1 MPVPYSAVRPL
12 LFALPAE
19 TSHDLVMG
27 ALARVSKNNAL
38 LSQMRRSYGNRVPDL
53 PATVMGLTF
62 PNPVGLAA
70 GLDKQGNCG
79 NAFSAMGFGW
89 VEMGTVT
96 PEPQPGNDKPRMF
109 RLQSHQAIINRM
121 GFNSC
126 GLTRFLGNV
135 IATDP
140 GIIQGINIGKNAK
153 TPIENAADDYTTC
166 LELVYPHASYI
177 TVNISS
183 PNTQNL
189 RELQSDEAL
198 DSLLATIVNKKQQLA
213 STHGNAV
220 PLVLKIAPDL
230 DDDQISVIATLV
242 QKHGID
248 AVAATNTTIDKSA
261 VAEHA
266 HGNETGG
273 LSGAP
278 VRQRSTEVIRK
289 LATAMRGQV
298 PIIGIGGIDDPE
310 SAIEK
315 LKAGASLLQL
325 YTGFIYK
332 GPILIAEIVE
342 ALQQECSDLTFAEW
356 LTSQHRKFG
365 DT

>member
-1 MPVPYSAVRPL
+1 MLLPYRIVRPL

-27 ALARVSKNNAL
+27 ALGRASNSPTV
-38 LSQMRRSYGNRVPDL
+38 LSWMQRSYGERVPELPTDL
-53 PATVMGLTF
+53 LGLAF
-62 PNPVGLAA
+62 SNPVGLAA

-96 PEPQPGNDKPRMF
+96 PKPQPGNEKPRMF
-109 RLQSHQAIINRM
+109 RLKSHQAIINRM

-126 GLTRFLGNV
+126 GLTQFLRSAT
-135 IATDP
+135 ATDP
-140 GIIQGINIGKNAK
+140 GVIQGINIGKNAK
-153 TPIENAADDYTTC
+153 TPIENAAEDYTTC
-166 LELVYPHASYI
+166 LEMVYPHASYI

-189 RELQSDEAL
+189 RALQSDEAL
-198 DSLLATIVNKKQQLA
+198 DTLLATIVEKKKELTR
-213 STHGNAV
+213 THGKEV

-230 DDDQISVIATLV
+230 DDAQIQVIAVLL

-248 AVAATNTTIDKSA
+248 AVAATNTTIDKSS
-261 VAEHA
+261 VSRHIR
-266 HGNETGG
+266 GNETGG
-273 LSGAP
+273 LSGVP
-278 VRQRSTEVIRK
+278 LRQRSTEVIRK
-289 LATAMRGQV
+289 LAVALNGQI
-298 PIIGIGGIDDPE
+298 PIIGIGGIDDPL

-325 YTGFIYK
+325 YTGFIYQ
-332 GPILIAEIVE
+332 GPTLVAEIVE
-342 ALQQECSDLTFAEW
+342 ALRQECGDLSFNDW
-356 LTSQHRKFG
+356 LANQHRILLN
-365 DT
+365 